1 MQNFP
6 DSDVGIARRSGTL
19 LPQNLALTRFR
30 SRGKPRAP
38 TLRRTIALV
47 CGGLSVCAS
56 TNNTGRNWA
65 GRRRLEAAFSGP
77 QMRRDRHC
85 AHLRSRS
92 CGVSHRALQPLDR
105 LAHRRSIAFMCPLN
119 WKSRAALA
127 MHVAIRILANAMES
141 MHIMP
146 STAAQSVLSVI
157 AQRLSP
163 GQSKRNRTN
172 AG

>member
-1 MQNFP
+1 
-6 DSDVGIARRSGTL
+6 
-19 LPQNLALTRFR
+19 
-30 SRGKPRAP
+30 
-38 TLRRTIALV
+38 
-47 CGGLSVCAS
+47 
-56 TNNTGRNWA
+56 
-65 GRRRLEAAFSGP
+65 
-77 QMRRDRHC
+77 
-85 AHLRSRS
+85 
-92 CGVSHRALQPLDR
+92 
-105 LAHRRSIAFMCPLN
+105 
-119 WKSRAALA
+119 